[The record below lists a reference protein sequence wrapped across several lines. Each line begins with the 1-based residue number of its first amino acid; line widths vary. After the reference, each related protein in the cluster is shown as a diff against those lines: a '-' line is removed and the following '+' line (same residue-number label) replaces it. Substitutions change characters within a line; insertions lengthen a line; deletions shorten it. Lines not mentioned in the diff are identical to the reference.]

1 MTQVT
6 KMETFGLST
15 LLDCHGRNFLA
26 SHYFSEYLYL
36 KRLYENAHNYIISG
50 YNLLASNWLPSMPD
64 LMELLQFH
72 SGGNRRRRRLLQRH
86 HHHVHAFPRVSEVA
100 SAVDFGPLSDSLSL
114 FRKLIVPLK
123 ASIKKPVII

>member
-1 MTQVT
+1 
-6 KMETFGLST
+6 METFGLST

-64 LMELLQFH
+64 LMERLQFQEGIVVA
-72 SGGNRRRRRLLQRH
+72 GGYYNGITTMFMPFH
-86 HHHVHAFPRVSEVA
+86 
-100 SAVDFGPLSDSLSL
+100 G
-114 FRKLIVPLK
+114 
-123 ASIKKPVII
+123 